1 MINIYLCDDEPQ
13 VVSKYKYLI
22 KRYALSRS
30 LDINI
35 ETFERGEELLF
46 HLEDHI
52 STPDI
57 IFMDIF
63 MDELNGIE
71 TSKRIRELGINAFI
85 IFLTTTSDFVFE
97 AFDVRSFNYLVKQ
110 DTDEARFREVLG
122 NVINQVEKHAPDFFD
137 CSFGS
142 ESRRIP
148 FKNITHFEIYRRVMR
163 VHYNNDEY
171 FDFYETMDNLAE
183 QLEEKAFV
191 RVHRSFLVNLR
202 HIVLFKNQLIR
213 LSSGV
218 ELPLGK
224 AYQVQVKESFN
235 EFVSND
241 WSE

>member
-1 MINIYLCDDEPQ
+1 
-13 VVSKYKYLI
+13 
-22 KRYALSRS
+22 
-30 LDINI
+30 
-35 ETFERGEELLF
+35 
-46 HLEDHI
+46 
-52 STPDI
+52 
-57 IFMDIF
+57 
-63 MDELNGIE
+63 
-71 TSKRIRELGINAFI
+71 
-85 IFLTTTSDFVFE
+85 
-97 AFDVRSFNYLVKQ
+97 
-110 DTDEARFREVLG
+110 
-122 NVINQVEKHAPDFFD
+122 
-137 CSFGS
+137 
-142 ESRRIP
+142 
-148 FKNITHFEIYRRVMR
+148 MR

-213 LSSGV
+213 LSNGV